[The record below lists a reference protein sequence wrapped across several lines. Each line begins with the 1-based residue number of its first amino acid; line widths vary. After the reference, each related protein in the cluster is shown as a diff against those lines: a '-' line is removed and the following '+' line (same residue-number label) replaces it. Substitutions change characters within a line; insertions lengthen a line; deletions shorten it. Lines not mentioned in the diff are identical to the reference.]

1 LNTVCPTCG
10 ASYRWKLQDEWSTFE
25 KRIYQQFGT
34 VPVEQLT
41 KRDMLMIENDKL
53 RRKVAKLEKEVS
65 DLGWEINPDRMGK

>member
-1 LNTVCPTCG
+1 MDTCPTCG
-10 ASYRWKLQDEWSTFE
+10 ATYGWKPMNEWSTFE

-41 KRDMLMIENDKL
+41 KRDMLMI
-53 RRKVAKLEKEVS
+53 VAKLEKEVS